1 MESII
6 NALVSGL
13 ISGSLYATMALGLTI
28 IYGISRVFN
37 FGHGMVALVGAYL
50 AWLFVQGTTAAGAS
64 LLLGLAVT
72 LVVMFTFGIVLYKY
86 AIGPLLNKPNWE
98 ISTVL
103 FMLGLGIMLENIL
116 LQFFGPRIKS
126 IPLFVEGTLRLSMV
140 QINWHEVVIIIVVTA
155 AIIGLNIFF
164 KYTRTGQSMRAV
176 AQSVQGAKVVGINI
190 EKIFAITFGLAFVVT
205 AFSGVLLST
214 KFFMNPHIGWDWMVK
229 GFVIVSFGGLGSTSG
244 AIFAAVILG
253 IVEAMTM
260 LYFGASWVW
269 PIWFVIFLVILLVRP
284 QGILGGRS

>member
-50 AWLFVQGTTAAGAS
+50 AWIFVQGSTAAGAS

-72 LVVMFTFGIVLYKY
+72 LVVMFAFGIILYKF
-86 AIGPLLNKPNWE
+86 AIGPLLKKPNWE

-126 IPLFVEGTLRLSMV
+126 IPVFVEGSLRLWLV
-140 QINWHEVVIIIVVTA
+140 QINWHEVVIIFVVTA
-155 AIIGLNIFF
+155 AIIGLNLFF

-253 IVEAMTM
+253 IVEAITM

>member
-6 NALVSGL
+6 NALISGL

-50 AWLFVQGTTAAGAS
+50 AWLFVQGATAAGAS

-72 LVVMFTFGIVLYKY
+72 LVVMFVFGIFLYKF
-86 AIGPLLNKPNWE
+86 AIGPLLRKPNWE

-126 IPLFVEGTLRLSMV
+126 IPLFVEGTLRFWLV
-140 QINWHEVVIIIVVTA
+140 QINWHEVVIIAIVTA
-155 AIIGLNIFF
+155 AIIGLNLFF
-164 KYTRTGQSMRAV
+164 KYSRTGQSMRAV

-253 IVEAMTM
+253 IVEALTM

-269 PIWFVIFLVILLVRP
+269 PIWFVIFLAILLVRP